1 MTDDMKEIIE
11 RIVPPTPMFGDED
24 DGGEHHARKTR
35 TSSTARNAEEDPD
48 EAPAEI
54 TEEALDEAEA
64 IEPDDERDDAENLG
78 VFYEKDYAERIAGCE
93 FKTELVYAETVDG
106 KYTELE
112 VFYRRPQGSPSVTK
126 WARIGHARSADALD
140 LRRLV
145 RCAELRDERAEERRE
160 RTRLIEGMFGAG
172 SAPLVEALI
181 ARRDGDP
188 AAESKLTPRQE
199 AFCRH
204 YLTEPSGTRAAIKA
218 GYTERSAAN
227 EAYRLMRNDEIL
239 QKISALRR
247 AHALSYTLDRDSMLD
262 KLEAFF
268 EDAMKGQSYSAAL
281 RALLAQAELS
291 GLFDR
296 RHKAAKRAEDKVRA
310 AAEARADDAPPAA

>member
-1 MTDDMKEIIE
+1 MKEIIE
-11 RIVPPTPMFGDED
+11 RIIPPKPMFDDED
-24 DGGEHHARKTR
+24 EGGERRAKQAR
-35 TSSTARNAEEDPD
+35 TSPPVPD
-48 EAPAEI
+48 DDDDAAAQI

-78 VFYEKDYAERIAGCE
+78 AFYEKDYAERIAGWE
-93 FKTELVYAETVDG
+93 FKTELVYVKTADG
-106 KYTELE
+106 DYTELE
-112 VFYRRPQGSPSVTK
+112 VFYRRPLGSPSVTK
-126 WARIGHARSADALD
+126 WARIGHARSPDALE
-140 LRRLV
+140 LRRLM
-145 RCAELRDERAEERRE
+145 RCAELRDERVEERRE

-172 SAPLVEALI
+172 SAALVEALI
-181 ARRDGDP
+181 ARRSGDP
-188 AAESKLTPRQE
+188 AEAPALTPRQE

-227 EAYRLMRNDEIL
+227 EAHRLMRNDEIL

-247 AHALSYTLDRDSMLD
+247 AHALSYALDRDSMLD

-291 GLFDR
+291 GLLNR
-296 RHKAAKRAEDKVRA
+296 RHKAAERAEAKAR
-310 AAEARADDAPPAA
+310 AEARGGDAAPAE